1 MSQPAPVAATPIQA
15 QQKAAPV
22 GASHSGLLQR
32 KCACGQHTVA
42 GGECEECRKKREGML
57 QRAAINAAP
66 TNGVPPIVHDVLSSP
81 GQPLDAGTRAF
92 MEPRFGFDFSRVRVH
107 TDARAAGSAQ
117 AVNALAYTVGH
128 NVVFGTGQ
136 YAPGTNEGR
145 RLLAHE
151 LTHVVQQQNISTSL
165 QTQLRV
171 GPAQDAAEVEAD
183 HLARHIVDRVPAA
196 TMPSIQAASAQN
208 GPVLRRAP
216 KDFSTPQRVGA
227 DEARAASLPAQ
238 TRGKDQVK
246 VHVIR
251 SFLPCPCRNV
261 ADTRSGIFYNPDL
274 GNLAIAYRHCRGGTT
289 VDVYGQLQSNAQ
301 SFLQGQSPQQSPQ
314 GTATIGID
322 INVVGRRDAGG
333 RLILEAVGTNEGRQ
347 GVGGRA
353 QVVFQGGKWRVFVTS
368 DFLHNLGSTGSQSE
382 NQLDLKLGGQIGT
395 VTAQV
400 EVSDILSSR
409 TTARGTVCI
418 PLGGTNICPYVEG
431 GQGRGVTGG
440 LKIDIP
446 LGGPTVRPE
455 RCFQCFCP
463 PPVRKYECM
472 EDVLPREEEV
482 TKQVEQEQ
490 TPEYRYYFRLDR
502 TDPNKEFLA
511 QSEANLSL
519 IASEVQQ
526 GAEVVS
532 ITGYAS
538 PEYIKPEAT
547 EAHNQ
552 GLSLRRGQRVRELLR
567 ARIGGNKPLPEPV
580 GGGELLGRRP
590 EAAPSSRLGDVMRG
604 FAGLKAED
612 ITPFLQ
618 GEEIPDKELARQ
630 FISLFTRLT
639 EPADRLALFGLAA
652 GDPLAKEVLASIDQ
666 FVQSGGKGYRPWER
680 VFQPLRVGVVRLR
693 KIVTVPETETIHH
706 PGSLSTLIDKEQC
719 EKYGRQ
725 IEATNGFGPVDPTA
739 LVPSADTTGQNKDCE
754 TEPGKDE
761 LDKGCKYELPSSL
774 RRSATPPA
782 FAPEELK

>member
-1 MSQPAPVAATPIQA
+1 MNRPAPVAIQA
-15 QQKAAPV
+15 QQKADPTS
-22 GASHSGLLQR
+22 ASLSGLLQR

-57 QRAAINAAP
+57 QRAAVSTAP
-66 TNGVPPIVHDVLSSP
+66 VNGVPPIVHDVLSAP

-92 MEPRFGFDFSRVRVH
+92 MEPRFGFDFSQVRVH
-107 TDARAAGSAQ
+107 ADSRAAESAQ
-117 AVNALAYTVGH
+117 AVNALAYTVGRD
-128 NVVFGTGQ
+128 VVFGTGQ

-151 LTHVVQQQNISTSL
+151 LSHVVQQHNTSASL

-196 TMPSIQAASAQN
+196 AMPSIQMGSVQS

-227 DEARAASLPAQ
+227 DKARAASLPAQ

-246 VHVIR
+246 IHVIR

-274 GNLAIAYRHCRGGTT
+274 ENLAIAYRHCRGGTT

-301 SFLQGQSPQQSPQ
+301 SFLQGQSPRQSPQ

-347 GVGGRA
+347 GVGGCA

-368 DFLHNLGSTGSQSE
+368 GFLHNLGSTGSQSE

-400 EVSDILSSR
+400 EVNDILSSR
-409 TTARGTVCI
+409 RTARGTVCI
-418 PLGGTNICPYVEG
+418 PLGEKNICPYIEG

-440 LKIDIP
+440 LRIEFP
-446 LGGPTVRPE
+446 LGGPNVRQE
-455 RCFQCFCP
+455 KCFQCFCP
-463 PPVRKYECM
+463 PPVGKYECM
-472 EDVLPREEEV
+472 EDILPREEEV
-482 TKQVEQEQ
+482 PTQVQREQ
-490 TPEYRYYFRLDR
+490 TSEYRYYFRLDR

-511 QSEANLSL
+511 QSEAHLSQ

-552 GLSLRRGQRVRELLR
+552 GLSLRRAQKVRDLLR
-567 ARIGGNKPLPEPV
+567 ARIGRDKPLPEPV

-590 EAAPSSRLGDVMRG
+590 EATPSSQLGDVMRSG
-604 FAGLKAED
+604 AGMKAED

-630 FISLFTRLT
+630 FISLFTHLT
-639 EPADRLALFGLAA
+639 PANQLELFGLTP
-652 GDPLAKEVLASIDQ
+652 GDPLAKEVLASINQ

-693 KIVTVPETETIHH
+693 KIVTVPGTETIHRS
-706 PGSLSTLIDKEQC
+706 GSLTTLTDEEQC
-719 EKYGRQ
+719 KEYGRQ
-725 IEATNGFGPVDPTA
+725 IGATGGFGPVDPAA
-739 LVPSADTTGQNKDCE
+739 LTPSADTTGQNKDCE

-761 LDKGCKYELPSSL
+761 LDKGCKYELPSNL
-774 RRSATPPA
+774 RKGATPPA